1 VLRVIALAGPSSMHD
16 AARVVRWMEAE
27 GVQPTERLYLM
38 LLDVATRAS
47 RASPA
52 IGVGL
57 GRALLADMRAAGLPV
72 SFVHCEAAIRLVAAV
87 AERARTAARGR
98 GLMRRAPQL
107 DPFAGPA
114 SPLRLGS
121 LLAPR
126 DQSAPGV
133 TAGSCLSPAA
143 AGASAAWL
151 TPPDASVGAP
161 LARALPGDAAAES
174 LAVLH
179 EVEGLLLEQWSPA
192 LLQNASAPLLNAS
205 RVAADSAAAGA
216 RDKEERAAAKP
227 GAAPGADDDEM
238 DISDGG
244 SGCRHDAAA
253 REEGAAGLDGRLV
266 GASKLLL
273 LLSLDAVSSAAAF
286 PLFWPGADE
295 GGGPRRDAHAHLQ
308 RTDAD

>member
-1 VLRVIALAGPSSMHD
+1 MHD

-27 GVQPTERLYLM
+27 GVQPTERLYFM

-47 RASPA
+47 RASSA
-52 IGVGL
+52 IGTEL

-72 SFVHCEAAIRLVAAV
+72 GLVHCEAAMRLVAAA

-107 DPFAGPA
+107 APLTGPA

-126 DQSAPGV
+126 DQPAPGV
-133 TAGSCLSPAA
+133 TAGACLSPAA

-151 TPPDASVGAP
+151 TPPDVSVGAP

-179 EVEGLLLEQWSPA
+179 EVEGLLWEQWSPA
-192 LLQNASAPLLNAS
+192 VSQNASAPQLNAS
-205 RVAADSAAAGA
+205 RVAADSTAAGA
-216 RDKEERAAAKP
+216 RDEEERAAAEP
-227 GAAPGADDDEM
+227 GRAPGADDDEM
-238 DISDGG
+238 DISDGEP
-244 SGCRHDAAA
+244 GCRRSAAA
-253 REEGAAGLDGRLV
+253 REEGGAGLDGRLV

-295 GGGPRRDAHAHLQ
+295 GGAPRRDVHARLQ
-308 RTDAD
+308 